1 VIGFAFG
8 AVAAVAAVAAEW
20 LYKQP
25 FVTAVPW
32 IHHLYLWL
40 PLQLCIGYCIYRLVN
55 LPGTN
60 LLDAFIVFAFC
71 TAFLRIFV
79 AIGVLHQTIPLQ
91 SWIAFALVLAATC
104 VKTFW
109 SGT

>member
-1 VIGFAFG
+1 VLPFLYAFIGG
-8 AVAAVAAVAAEW
+8 AAAVTAEW

-25 FVTAVPW
+25 YVIDAPLKW
-32 IHHLYLWL
+32 ALAWM
-40 PLQLCIGYCIYRLVN
+40 PLQAVIGYCVFRMVN
-55 LPGTN
+55 MPGAT